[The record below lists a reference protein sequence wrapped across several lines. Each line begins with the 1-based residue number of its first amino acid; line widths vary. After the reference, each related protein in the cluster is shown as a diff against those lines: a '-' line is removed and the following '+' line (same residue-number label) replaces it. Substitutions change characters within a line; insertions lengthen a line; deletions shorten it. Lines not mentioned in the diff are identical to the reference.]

1 MSSFSKKYNKS
12 YYPQL
17 DVSVINNGI
26 DINRFKKFP
35 KNKKKINGV
44 RLLTIGSLTERKGQ
58 KNIIN
63 ALPLLRN
70 KFGNVFYQMVGA
82 PVLSNEYENLASSC
96 GVQKLI
102 KIHSV
107 LPDDLMVD
115 VIYDSNIF
123 IMLSNNLISGD
134 VEGFGIAILEANYFG
149 LPAIGSKNCGIED
162 AICDRK
168 TGRLINPNNP
178 NELVEAIDDVL
189 ENYKNYSEEAK
200 KWALSNDWSIRSKA
214 YLEMISGIMIDKEK
228 QVYEFFNETNNY
240 LHKDFGIHC
249 RKEIL
254 FDLLG
259 QIKNKRILD
268 IGCGNGM
275 VSLKYGHSNY
285 LTLADISNNM
295 IKISKDNAI
304 VEEVDNVKF
313 LVSSLENLKNEKQY
327 DIIIALGLLAHTN
340 SLKSSIENLRKRLK
354 KGGYL
359 ILQFSEFSFLD
370 II

>member
-1 MSSFSKKYNKS
+1 LKELDEVIFLTSEFPPMHGGIGSQAFNIYKELSKNNYTISIIAPFAKSELEEGIIDNKDRIFRYSTNPLFKILSIILSIIKLLLKNRSSIIIASGQLPVIIIGNLLYIIKCKSIAIIHGHESIMGKIIRKKIFSFSIKQYDRVIAVSSFSKNIIKATIS
-12 YYPQL
+12 QL

-178 NELVEAIDDVL
+178 NELVEAINDVL

-214 YLEMISGIMIDKEK
+214 YLKMISE
-228 QVYEFFNETNNY
+228 
-240 LHKDFGIHC
+240 L
-249 RKEIL
+249 
-254 FDLLG
+254 
-259 QIKNKRILD
+259 
-268 IGCGNGM
+268 
-275 VSLKYGHSNY
+275 
-285 LTLADISNNM
+285 
-295 IKISKDNAI
+295 
-304 VEEVDNVKF
+304 
-313 LVSSLENLKNEKQY
+313 
-327 DIIIALGLLAHTN
+327 
-340 SLKSSIENLRKRLK
+340 
-354 KGGYL
+354 
-359 ILQFSEFSFLD
+359 
-370 II
+370 

>member
-1 MSSFSKKYNKS
+1 MHGGIGSQAFNIYKELSKNNYTISIIAPFAKSELEEGIIDNKDRIFRYSTNPFFKILSIILSIIKLLLKNRSSIIIASGQLPVIIIGNLLYIIKCKSIAIIHGHESIMGKIIRKKIFSFSIKQYDRVIAVSSFSKNIIKATIS
-12 YYPQL
+12 QL

-63 ALPLLRN
+63 ALPLLKN

-82 PVLSNEYENLASSC
+82 PVMSNEYQNLASSY

-178 NELVEAIDDVL
+178 NELVEAIEDVL

-214 YLEMISGIMIDKEK
+214 YLKMISE
-228 QVYEFFNETNNY
+228 
-240 LHKDFGIHC
+240 L
-249 RKEIL
+249 
-254 FDLLG
+254 
-259 QIKNKRILD
+259 
-268 IGCGNGM
+268 
-275 VSLKYGHSNY
+275 
-285 LTLADISNNM
+285 
-295 IKISKDNAI
+295 
-304 VEEVDNVKF
+304 
-313 LVSSLENLKNEKQY
+313 
-327 DIIIALGLLAHTN
+327 
-340 SLKSSIENLRKRLK
+340 
-354 KGGYL
+354 
-359 ILQFSEFSFLD
+359 
-370 II
+370 